1 MKVVTKDNVQTERE
15 KRKKLQQ
22 EKYNIQKNNYLEDI
36 KASNKFQKFVV
47 EDILQQALNELKDL
61 SQIPNGSFKDAEEL
75 RQILL
80 ANRIAQTKLEK
91 VIGQLR

>member
-15 KRKKLQQ
+15 KRKKLQR

-75 RQILL
+75 RQIVL

>member
-15 KRKKLQQ
+15 KRKRLQQ
-22 EKYNIQKNNYLEDI
+22 EKYNIQKNNYLEGI

-47 EDILQQALNELKDL
+47 EDILQQTLNELKDL
-61 SQIPNGSFKDAEEL
+61 SQIPNSSFKDAEEL
-75 RQILL
+75 RQIVL
-80 ANRIAQTKLEK
+80 ANKIAQTKLEK

>member
-22 EKYNIQKNNYLEDI
+22 EKYNLQKNNYLEDI

-75 RQILL
+75 RQIVL

>member
-36 KASNKFQKFVV
+36 KASNKFQRFVV